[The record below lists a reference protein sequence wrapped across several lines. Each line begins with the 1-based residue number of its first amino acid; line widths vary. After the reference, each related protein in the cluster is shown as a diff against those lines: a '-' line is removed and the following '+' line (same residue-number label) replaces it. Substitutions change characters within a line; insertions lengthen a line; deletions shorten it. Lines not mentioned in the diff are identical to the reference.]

1 MKRIGK
7 FMRKAV
13 AASVLA
19 SLFLTSCGKGQT
31 DSVSVIQERGSF
43 QVAFVGY
50 SQMDGSS
57 QAQTAEENLAVRI
70 GDALGTETTFIH
82 SDNQDD
88 ALAKVISGE
97 VDMAIGS
104 ITASAAMEES
114 VDYSVPYRSEGLY
127 VVTARGDYSDSPAAF
142 SGRTLG
148 TLPAFSQ
155 QTESLGAVAD
165 NLTVRIYQTAQEGG
179 SAILSGE
186 ADGLVIGY
194 EDGLALLAQHEGMLQ
209 MQNMQN
215 VDAQEFVT
223 AVREG
228 DSRLLQG
235 INTLISRMADD
246 AAGVENP
253 AESGT

>member
-1 MKRIGK
+1 MKRLGK
-7 FMRKAV
+7 FTRKA
-13 AASVLA
+13 AAAGVLA
-19 SLFLTSCGKGQT
+19 CLLLTGCGKRQT
-31 DSVSVIQERGSF
+31 DSVSAIQERGTF

-57 QAQTAEENLAVRI
+57 PAQTAEESLAMRI
-70 GDALGTETTFIH
+70 GDALGTETSFIS
-82 SDNQDD
+82 SDSQDD
-88 ALAKVISGE
+88 ALAKVVSGE
-97 VDMAIGS
+97 ADMAIGS

-165 NLTVRIYQTAQEGG
+165 NLTVRIYQTAEEGG
-179 SAILSGE
+179 SAVLSGE

-194 EDGLALLAQHEGMLQ
+194 EDGLALLSRHEGMLQ
-209 MQNMQN
+209 MQNMQD

-235 INTLISRMADD
+235 INTLIGQTADD
-246 AAGVENP
+246 AAGVERLE
-253 AESGT
+253 ESGT